1 MSMWVFNRGVNPEL
15 TQEALEPFFLLSLK
29 ESRKQI
35 NVVLFI
41 YLFIYLLIYLF
52 IYLFIYFSL
61 PRVSPGAHSLKK
73 SPGSLGIRL
82 KQQENESAQLMFQKL
97 IPRIDYGDQQLS
109 LQYVCE
115 ENPLMWP
122 FKYTVLVYG
131 TVAF

>member
-1 MSMWVFNRGVNPEL
+1 MSMWVFNRGVNSEL
-15 TQEALEPFFLLSLK
+15 TQEALESFFSLSLK

-35 NVVLFI
+35 KVVLFI
-41 YLFIYLLIYLF
+41 YLFIYFL
-52 IYLFIYFSL
+52 L

-82 KQQENESAQLMFQKL
+82 KQRENESAQLMFQKL

>member
-1 MSMWVFNRGVNPEL
+1 MSMWVFNRGVNPVL

-41 YLFIYLLIYLF
+41 YFF

-61 PRVSPGAHSLKK
+61 PRVSPGAHSPQK

-82 KQQENESAQLMFQKL
+82 KQQENEWKV
-97 IPRIDYGDQQLS
+97 D
-109 LQYVCE
+109 
-115 ENPLMWP
+115 
-122 FKYTVLVYG
+122 T
-131 TVAF
+131 

>member
-1 MSMWVFNRGVNPEL
+1 M
-15 TQEALEPFFLLSLK
+15 
-29 ESRKQI
+29 
-35 NVVLFI
+35 
-41 YLFIYLLIYLF
+41 YLCIYLF
-52 IYLFIYFSL
+52 IYLFILFFFFHL
-61 PRVSPGAHSLKK
+61 PEFLQEPTRSKK

-82 KQQENESAQLMFQKL
+82 KQKENESAQLMFQKL

-122 FKYTVLVYG
+122 FKYTVLVYA